1 MNSRIA
7 LCFVLVSAVAA
18 ACGGGQPEAAA
29 PSNPSESADGAAPS
43 ASAAPAE
50 SAAPAASAAPSA
62 SAAPEAPPGPPGAG
76 DWEKWSHEQKLAYM
90 KSTVMP
96 KMGDAFHTFDAKKYA
111 EPKCVLCHGGG
122 VADGTFAMPNP
133 DLPKL
138 DVTPAGIK
146 KLHSDPKK
154 KKILE
159 FMGKLVAPT
168 TADLLGEPHFDMK
181 TMTGFGC
188 LNCHTKKEPKAAA
201 GAKKDAG
208 GATKDAGAAAPAK
221 TP

>member
-1 MNSRIA
+1 MKSRIA
-7 LCFVLVSAVAA
+7 LCFVLVSALAA

-29 PSNPSESADGAAPS
+29 PSNPSAEADAAAPA

-62 SAAPEAPPGPPGAG
+62 APATPPGPPGPG
-76 DWEKWSHEQKLAYM
+76 DWANWSHEQKLAYM

-96 KMGDAFHTFDAKKYA
+96 KMGEAFTTYDAKKYA

-122 VADGTFAMPNP
+122 VADGTFKMPNP
-133 DLPKL
+133 DLPVL
-138 DVTPAGIK
+138 DVSPAGIK
-146 KLHSDPKK
+146 KMHSDPKK
-154 KKILE
+154 KKVLE
-159 FMGKLVAPT
+159 FMGKVVVPT
-168 TADLLGEPHFDMK
+168 MAGLLGEPPFDMK

-188 LNCHTKKEPKAAA
+188 LNCHTKKEPAIGAK
-201 GAKKDAG
+201 GAKKDA
-208 GATKDAGAAAPAK
+208 ASKDAGPATAPK

>member
-1 MNSRIA
+1 MNSRIP
-7 LCFVLVSAVAA
+7 LCFVLVTAFAA

-29 PSNPSESADGAAPS
+29 PSNPSETSDAAAPPA
-43 ASAAPAE
+43 ASATPAE
-50 SAAPAASAAPSA
+50 SAAPVASAAPTPTPPA
-62 SAAPEAPPGPPGAG
+62 SPPGPPGPG
-76 DWEKWSHEQKLAYM
+76 DWATWSHEWKLAYM

-96 KMGDAFHTFDAKKYA
+96 KLGDAFHTYDVKKYA

-122 VADGTFAMPNP
+122 VADGSFKMPNP

-138 DVTPAGIK
+138 DVSPAGIK

-154 KKILE
+154 KKVLE
-159 FMGKLVAPT
+159 FMGKVVVPT
-168 TADLLGEPHFDMK
+168 TAELLGEPPFDMK

-188 LNCHTKKEPKAAA
+188 LNCHTKKEPKDAS
-201 GAKKDAG
+201 GAKKDA
-208 GATKDAGAAAPAK
+208 ATPTK

>member
-1 MNSRIA
+1 
-7 LCFVLVSAVAA
+7 
-18 ACGGGQPEAAA
+18 
-29 PSNPSESADGAAPS
+29 
-43 ASAAPAE
+43 
-50 SAAPAASAAPSA
+50 
-62 SAAPEAPPGPPGAG
+62 
-76 DWEKWSHEQKLAYM
+76 M

-96 KMGDAFHTFDAKKYA
+96 KMGDAFHTFDAKKYD

-122 VADGTFAMPNP
+122 VADGSFKMPNP

-159 FMGKLVAPT
+159 FKGKLVVPT
-168 TADLLGEPHFDMK
+168 TADLLGEPPFDIK

-188 LNCHTKKEPKAAA
+188 LGCHTKKEPAAA
-201 GAKKDAG
+201 KS
-208 GATKDAGAAAPAK
+208 GAAAPAK

>member
-1 MNSRIA
+1 MNSRIP
-7 LCFVLVSAVAA
+7 LCFVLVSALAA
-18 ACGGGQPEAAA
+18 ACGGGEPEAAA
-29 PSNPSESADGAAPS
+29 PSNAPMSTDGAAPS

-50 SAAPAASAAPSA
+50 SAAPAAPPVA
-62 SAAPEAPPGPPGAG
+62 SAAPPPPATPPGPPGPG
-76 DWEKWSHEQKLAYM
+76 DWANWSHEWKLAYM

-96 KMGDAFHTFDAKKYA
+96 KMGDAFHTFDAKKYD

-122 VADGTFAMPNP
+122 VADGSFKMPNP

-159 FMGKLVAPT
+159 FMGKLVVPT
-168 TADLLGEPHFDMK
+168 TADLLGEQPFDMK

-188 LNCHTKKEPKAAA
+188 LGCHTKKEPAAA
-201 GAKKDAG
+201 KS
-208 GATKDAGAAAPAK
+208 GAATPAK

>member
-7 LCFVLVSAVAA
+7 LCFVLVSAFAA

-29 PSNPSESADGAAPS
+29 PSNATASDAAAPS

-50 SAAPAASAAPSA
+50 TAAPAASAAPAPTA
-62 SAAPEAPPGPPGAG
+62 SAAPAAPPGPPGPG
-76 DWEKWSHEQKLAYM
+76 DWANWSHEWKLAYM

-96 KMGDAFHTFDAKKYA
+96 KMGDAFHTYDAKKYD

-122 VADGTFAMPNP
+122 VADGSFKMPNP

-138 DVTPAGIK
+138 DISPAGIK
-146 KLHSDPKK
+146 KLHGDPKK
-154 KKILE
+154 KKVLE
-159 FMGKLVAPT
+159 FMGKVVVPT
-168 TADLLGEPHFDMK
+168 MAGLLGEPPFDMK

-188 LNCHTKKEPKAAA
+188 LNCHTKKEPKDAA
-201 GAKKDAG
+201 GAKKDA
-208 GATKDAGAAAPAK
+208 ASPPK

>member
-1 MNSRIA
+1 
-7 LCFVLVSAVAA
+7 
-18 ACGGGQPEAAA
+18 
-29 PSNPSESADGAAPS
+29 
-43 ASAAPAE
+43 
-50 SAAPAASAAPSA
+50 
-62 SAAPEAPPGPPGAG
+62 
-76 DWEKWSHEQKLAYM
+76 M

>member
-1 MNSRIA
+1 
-7 LCFVLVSAVAA
+7 
-18 ACGGGQPEAAA
+18 
-29 PSNPSESADGAAPS
+29 
-43 ASAAPAE
+43 
-50 SAAPAASAAPSA
+50 
-62 SAAPEAPPGPPGAG
+62 
-76 DWEKWSHEQKLAYM
+76 M

-122 VADGTFAMPNP
+122 VADGTFKMPNP

-159 FMGKLVAPT
+159 FMGKVVVPT
-168 TADLLGEPHFDMK
+168 MADLLGEPPFDMK

-188 LNCHTKKEPKAAA
+188 MNCHTKKEPKEAA
-201 GAKKDAG
+201 GAKKDATG
-208 GATKDAGAAAPAK
+208 GTKDAAAAPAK